1 VTFVSRGARVAWAAL
16 ACVAGALAPSMAAAI
31 DDPGRDFGLA
41 TLRERLQL
49 SARLR
54 YQGAINTRNAH
65 FQKSELVFEPEL
77 DARLPWDLA
86 LTAIGR
92 LRYDPFDRIEPGSP
106 PQPEVSTLSR
116 RGFIGDEVD
125 VELREFYV
133 EGALG
138 RTLFTV
144 GKQQIVWGQAD
155 GLKVLDVVNPQDFRE
170 FILPE
175 FSHSRIPLWAVNAEV
190 PLGGVTGQIVW
201 IPDQTYHVLPER
213 DGVFAFTSPRIVPP
227 TPPGVPVQELDF
239 DRPKRVVADSDVGLR
254 LSSFLAGWDLT
265 LNYLYHYDDTPV
277 FFQDRTSTPIPVRPE
292 YERTHLVGGS
302 FSNAFGDLTVRGEI
316 GYWTRRFFSTADE
329 GDVDGVKKT
338 GEFSYVLGFDWYGF
352 SDTFLSAQIFQSILG
367 SHGSG
372 LVRDR
377 VDTNLTLVARRHFLH
392 ERLRLEGIWVHNA
405 NDGDGFVRPKVGYE
419 FRDDVAGWVGFDV
432 FYGTSRGVF
441 GEFGTRDRFVFGL
454 EWSR

>member
-1 VTFVSRGARVAWAAL
+1 VRFVSRGARVSWAAL
-16 ACVAGALAPSMAAAI
+16 ACVAGASAPSVAAAI
-31 DDPGRDFGLA
+31 DDPGRDFGFA
-41 TLRERLQL
+41 TLRERLRL
-49 SARLR
+49 SASLR
-54 YQGAINTRNAH
+54 YEGAINTRNAH

-116 RGFIGDEVD
+116 RGFISDEVD

-175 FSHSRIPLWAVNAEV
+175 FSHSRIPLWAVNVEI

-213 DGVFAFTSPRIVPP
+213 DGSRNALGSSRSRRHASSRRRHRACRSASSTSTGRSGSSRI
-227 TPPGVPVQELDF
+227 
-239 DRPKRVVADSDVGLR
+239 
-254 LSSFLAGWDLT
+254 
-265 LNYLYHYDDTPV
+265 
-277 FFQDRTSTPIPVRPE
+277 RTS
-292 YERTHLVGGS
+292 GC
-302 FSNAFGDLTVRGEI
+302 AFPASLP
-316 GYWTRRFFSTADE
+316 
-329 GDVDGVKKT
+329 DGT
-338 GEFSYVLGFDWYGF
+338 
-352 SDTFLSAQIFQSILG
+352 
-367 SHGSG
+367 
-372 LVRDR
+372 
-377 VDTNLTLVARRHFLH
+377 
-392 ERLRLEGIWVHNA
+392 
-405 NDGDGFVRPKVGYE
+405 
-419 FRDDVAGWVGFDV
+419 
-432 FYGTSRGVF
+432 
-441 GEFGTRDRFVFGL
+441 
-454 EWSR
+454 